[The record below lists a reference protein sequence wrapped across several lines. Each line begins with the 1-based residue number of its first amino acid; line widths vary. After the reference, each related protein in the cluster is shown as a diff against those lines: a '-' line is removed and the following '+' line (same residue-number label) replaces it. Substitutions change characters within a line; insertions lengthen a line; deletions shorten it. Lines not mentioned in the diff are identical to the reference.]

1 MNFKTNQ
8 QKNYKF
14 DKKLQKNQFSQK
26 AKIDFFIL

>member
-14 DKKLQKNQFSQK
+14 DKKLQKKTIFTKSSQNYHN
-26 AKIDFFIL
+26 